1 MAILPEQMFIL
12 LIFIF
17 IIGTVFGSFLNV
29 VILRA
34 FSGESI
40 VLPPSK
46 CPKCGNKL
54 KWYHNIPILSY
65 LFLRGKCGFCKEKIS
80 IQYPIVEFITGVLFA
95 LIFLKYGIRI
105 ETLFGFIIASLL
117 MVISVTDIKERVV
130 FDAHT
135 YTFIGA
141 GLVYALYL
149 TVMQI
154 VSVNQSST
162 NFQFTVE
169 WILNNPLTLSILG
182 GVVGALI
189 MEIAARS
196 GYLLAGK
203 RAFGEGDTY
212 IAAGLGTIFGLKNI
226 LFILIL
232 SVIIQLIFTVP
243 MFIINLI
250 KSKNWKTLI
259 SLSLFTL
266 FAVLFYIM
274 QYSTLVY
281 NDVLRFL
288 SITLLAVSG
297 IAACIFILKGIRNE
311 QHVTYL
317 PFGPAMALA
326 GLIVLLIV

>member
-1 MAILPEQMFIL
+1 
-12 LIFIF
+12 
-17 IIGTVFGSFLNV
+17 
-29 VILRA
+29 
-34 FSGESI
+34 
-40 VLPPSK
+40 
-46 CPKCGNKL
+46 
-54 KWYHNIPILSY
+54 
-65 LFLRGKCGFCKEKIS
+65 
-80 IQYPIVEFITGVLFA
+80 
-95 LIFLKYGIRI
+95 
-105 ETLFGFIIASLL
+105 
-117 MVISVTDIKERVV
+117 
-130 FDAHT
+130 
-135 YTFIGA
+135 
-141 GLVYALYL
+141 
-149 TVMQI
+149 MQI

-162 NFQFTVE
+162 DFHFTIE
-169 WILNNPLTLSILG
+169 WIVNNPLTLSILG
-182 GVVGALI
+182 GIVGALI

-259 SLSLFTL
+259 SLSLFTV

-281 NDVLRFL
+281 NDVLLFL

-311 QHVTYL
+311 QQVTYL